1 MNKCP
6 RCGIAFREDEKALW
20 CPVAKCPETDQRGP
34 TEEQQVTLGMKED
47 K

>member
-6 RCGIAFREDEKALW
+6 RCGIQFRPDEKALW
-20 CPVAKCPETDQRGP
+20 CPVAKCPETDQRQP